1 MQKLNI
7 QVIKMTKMTNT
18 CRMTDITGTLREV
31 YNLVNKAN
39 LVHNLFLVYLFLS
52 IFINLYVF
60 RGTMCPSSG
69 ETTVFMR
76 HLILVI
82 LKRWIV

>member
-1 MQKLNI
+1 
-7 QVIKMTKMTNT
+7 MTNT